1 VRVREDSIVRLEIQ
15 DLTVEYGQV
24 AAVRGLDLTVG
35 DGELVALVGPS
46 GCGKTTTLGFIT
58 GFIRGRSGRILF
70 DGEDVTG
77 LAPQRRGIGYVFQD
91 YAIYPHMTVRENI
104 RFPLDAA
111 KVERKRAEKDVD
123 EIAGLMGV
131 GGLLARRP
139 HQLSGGQRQR
149 VALARALV
157 KKPVVLLLDEPLSN
171 LDAHL
176 RVEVRAEI
184 RRLQLDLKMT
194 TVFVTHDQSEAMA
207 IADRVAVMSDGKIV
221 ALTQPTTLYVRPPSL
236 FSAQFIGSPQINI
249 LAIDGPNGAL
259 ARKLAEPV
267 VAGSGAGLLVGVRPE
282 HVQVGSGDVRAT
294 VTLTEPLGRDFL
306 VHLDA
311 GPSTVKALV
320 PATQGARLTAGMDVG
335 IKVDPSHLHLFDAE
349 TGRRVEIDSS
359 GERQFEATPEGASG
373 LAS

>member
-1 VRVREDSIVRLEIQ
+1 MKLEIEG
-15 DLTVEYGQV
+15 LTVEYGQV
-24 AAVRGLDLTVG
+24 AAVHGLNLTVG
-35 DGELVALVGPS
+35 HGELVALVGPS

-58 GFIRGRSGRILF
+58 GFIRAKAGRVLF
-70 DGEDVTG
+70 DGVDVTAQ
-77 LAPQRRGIGYVFQD
+77 APQRRGIGYVFQD

-111 KVERKRAEKDVD
+111 KKERKQAERDVD

-131 GGLLARRP
+131 GALLNRRP

-157 KKPVVLLLDEPLSN
+157 KKPVILLLDEPLSN

-207 IADRVAVMSDGKIV
+207 IADRVAVMSDGNIV
-221 ALTQPTTLYVRPPSL
+221 ALTSPATLYTRPPSL
-236 FSAQFIGSPQINI
+236 FSARFIGSPQINI
-249 LAIDGPNGAL
+249 WATDGPDEAL
-259 ARKLAEPV
+259 ARRVIQPLV
-267 VAGSGAGLLVGVRPE
+267 RDGGAGLLVGVRPE
-282 HVQVGSGDVRAT
+282 DIAIGAGELDGV

-306 VHLDA
+306 VHL
-311 GPSTVKALV
+311 TVGTSSVRVLV
-320 PATQGARLTAGMDVG
+320 PAEEGQHLKTDDKVRLRIEPTR
-335 IKVDPSHLHLFDAE
+335 LHLFDAA
-349 TGRRVEIDSS
+349 TGRRVEIDAGGARKLDESAQ
-359 GERQFEATPEGASG
+359 GESG

>member
-1 VRVREDSIVRLEIQ
+1 MRMEIEN
-15 DLTVEYGQV
+15 LTVEYGQV
-24 AAVRGLDLTVG
+24 AAVRDFNLTVG

-58 GFIRGRSGRILF
+58 GFIRATSGRVLF
-70 DGEDVTG
+70 DGADVTG

-111 KVERKRAEKDVD
+111 RVQRAKAHHDVEQ
-123 EIAGLMGV
+123 IAGLMGI
-131 GGLLARRP
+131 GNLLDRRP

-157 KKPVVLLLDEPLSN
+157 KKPVILLLDEPLSN

-207 IADRVAVMSDGKIV
+207 IADRVAVMVNGRV
-221 ALTQPTTLYVRPPSL
+221 EALTTPSALYIRPPTL
-236 FSAQFIGSPQINI
+236 FSASFIGSPQINI
-249 LAIDGPNGAL
+249 WAVDGPDAAL
-259 ARKLAEPV
+259 ARDLVRPLI
-267 VAGSGAGLLVGVRPE
+267 GDGGAGLLAGVRPE
-282 HVQVGSGDVRAT
+282 HIVVGSGDLTAT
-294 VTLTEPLGRDFL
+294 ITLTEPLGRDFL
-306 VHLDA
+306 VHLERGSSA
-311 GPSTVKALV
+311 IRALV
-320 PATQGARLTAGMDVG
+320 PAGQGEALKVG
-335 IKVDPSHLHLFDAE
+335 ESIAIHVEPRHLHLFDA
-349 TGRRVEIDSS
+349 
-359 GERQFEATPEGASG
+359 ASG
-373 LAS
+373 ARVDAGRAGAAPTDGGDRVSRGLAG

>member
-1 VRVREDSIVRLEIQ
+1 MKLDIEG
-15 DLTVEYGQV
+15 LTVEYGQL
-24 AAVRGLDLTVG
+24 AAVHDLHLTVG
-35 DGELVALVGPS
+35 HGELVALVGPS

-58 GFIRGRSGRILF
+58 GFIRARSGRVLF
-70 DGEDVTG
+70 DGVDVTG
-77 LAPQRRGIGYVFQD
+77 MSPQKRGIGYVFQD

-111 KVERKRAEKDVD
+111 KKDRKQADRDVD

-131 GGLLARRP
+131 GDLLARRP

-157 KKPVVLLLDEPLSN
+157 KKPVILLLDEPLSN

-207 IADRVAVMSDGKIV
+207 IADRVAVMMEGNIV
-221 ALTQPTTLYVRPPSL
+221 ALTSPSTLYVRPPSL

-249 LAIDGPNGAL
+249 WATEGPDEAL
-259 ARKLAEPV
+259 ARGVIQPLV
-267 VAGSGAGLLVGVRPE
+267 RDGGGGLLVGVRPE
-282 HVQVGSGDVRAT
+282 HVEIGTGPLQAK

-306 VHLDA
+306 VHLEV
-311 GPSTVKALV
+311 GPSSIRSLV
-320 PATQGARLTAGMDVG
+320 PAEQGEHLRPGQDVP
-335 IKVDPSHLHLFDAE
+335 IQVEASHLHLFDAPS
-349 TGRRVEIDSS
+349 GRRVEIDAAGARHLDDS
-359 GERQFEATPEGASG
+359 AEGRRG

>member
-1 VRVREDSIVRLEIQ
+1 VRLDIE

-58 GFIRGRSGRILF
+58 GFIRGRSGKILF
-70 DGEDVTG
+70 DGVDVTG
-77 LAPQRRGIGYVFQD
+77 MAPQRRGIGYVFQD

-104 RFPLDAA
+104 RFPLDAS
-111 KVERKRAEKDVD
+111 KMERKKAEKAVD

-131 GGLLARRP
+131 GGLLGRRP

-176 RVEVRAEI
+176 RVDVRAEI

-221 ALTQPTTLYVRPPSL
+221 ALTAPTTLYVRPPSL

-249 LAIDGPNGAL
+249 WAIAGPDAAL
-259 ARKLAEPV
+259 ARKLAKPL
-267 VAGSGAGLLVGVRPE
+267 VADDATGLLVGARPE
-282 HVQVGSGDVRAT
+282 HMQVGSGDLKAT

-306 VHLDA
+306 VHLDV
-311 GPSTVKALV
+311 GPSSIRALV
-320 PATQGARLTAGMDVG
+320 PATQGVRLKVGEEVG
-335 IKVDPSHLHLFDAE
+335 IRVEPSHLHLFDAE
-349 TGRRVEIDSS
+349 TGRRVEIDAA
-359 GERQFEATPEGASG
+359 GARHLEENVEGRRG

>member
-1 VRVREDSIVRLEIQ
+1 VRLDIE
-15 DLTVEYGQV
+15 DLTVEYGSV
-24 AAVRGLDLTVG
+24 GAVRGLDLTVG

-58 GFIRGRSGRILF
+58 GFIRGRTGRILF
-70 DGEDVTG
+70 DGVDVTG
-77 LAPQRRGIGYVFQD
+77 MAPQRRGIGYVFQD

-111 KVERKRAEKDVD
+111 KMERKKAEKEVD

-131 GGLLARRP
+131 GELLHRRP

-221 ALTQPTTLYVRPPSL
+221 ALTEPTTLYVRPPTL
-236 FSAQFIGSPQINI
+236 FAARFIGSPQINVW
-249 LAIDGPNGAL
+249 AIDGPDGAL
-259 ARKLAEPV
+259 ARQFAKPFI
-267 VAGSGAGLLVGVRPE
+267 GDGGAGLLVGVRPE
-282 HVQVGSGDVRAT
+282 HIEVGVGEQRAT
-294 VTLTEPLGRDFL
+294 VTLTEPLGRDML
-306 VHLDA
+306 VHL
-311 GPSTVKALV
+311 TVGASSIRALV
-320 PATQGARLTAGMDVG
+320 PAGQGVTLTTGEDVG
-335 IKVDPSHLHLFDAE
+335 VRVQATHLHLFDAE
-349 TGRRVEIDSS
+349 TGRRVEID
-359 GERQFEATPEGASG
+359 AAGARHLDESVGGRSG

>member
-1 VRVREDSIVRLEIQ
+1 MRLDIE

-58 GFIRGRSGRILF
+58 GFIRGRSGRVLF
-70 DGEDVTG
+70 DGVDVTG
-77 LAPQRRGIGYVFQD
+77 MAPQRRGIGYVFQD

-111 KVERKRAEKDVD
+111 KTERKKAERDVD

-131 GGLLARRP
+131 GGLLGRRP

-157 KKPVVLLLDEPLSN
+157 KKPVILLLDEPLSN

-176 RVEVRAEI
+176 RVDVRAEI

-221 ALTQPTTLYVRPPSL
+221 ALTAPTTLYVRPPSL

-249 LAIDGPNGAL
+249 WAIEGPDAAL
-259 ARKLAEPV
+259 ARDLAKLLVSDSA
-267 VAGSGAGLLVGVRPE
+267 SGLLVGARPE
-282 HVQVGSGDVRAT
+282 HVQVGSGDLKAT

-306 VHLDA
+306 VHLDV
-311 GPSTVKALV
+311 GPSSIRALV
-320 PATQGARLTAGMDVG
+320 PATQGVRLKVG
-335 IKVDPSHLHLFDAE
+335 DEVGVRIDPSHLHLFDAE
-349 TGRRVEIDSS
+349 TGRRVEIDA
-359 GERQFEATPEGASG
+359 GGTRHLEENLEGTGG

>member
-1 VRVREDSIVRLEIQ
+1 VRLDIE

-35 DGELVALVGPS
+35 DGELLALVGPS

-58 GFIRGRSGRILF
+58 GFIHGRSGKILF
-70 DGEDVTG
+70 DGVDVTG
-77 LAPQRRGIGYVFQD
+77 MAPQRRGIGYVFQD

-104 RFPLDAA
+104 RFPLDAS
-111 KVERKRAEKDVD
+111 KMQRKKAEQEVD

-176 RVEVRAEI
+176 RVDVRAEI

-207 IADRVAVMSDGKIV
+207 IADRVAVMSEGRIV
-221 ALTQPTTLYVRPPSL
+221 ALTAPTTLYVRPPSL
-236 FSAQFIGSPQINI
+236 FSARFIGSPQINI
-249 LAIDGPNGAL
+249 WAIDGPDAAL
-259 ARKLAEPV
+259 ARELAKPLV
-267 VAGSGAGLLVGVRPE
+267 GDGGTGLLVGVRPE
-282 HVQVGSGDVRAT
+282 HVQVGSGDLKAT

-311 GPSTVKALV
+311 APSSINALV
-320 PATQGARLTAGMDVG
+320 PATQGARLKVG
-335 IKVDPSHLHLFDAE
+335 EVVSVRVEPAQMHLFDAE
-349 TGRRVEIDSS
+349 TGRRVEIDAA
-359 GERQFEATPEGASG
+359 GTRHLEEILEGKSG

>member
-1 VRVREDSIVRLEIQ
+1 MGVLEDSVVKLEIQ

-70 DGEDVTG
+70 DGVDVTG

-111 KVERKRAEKDVD
+111 KVDRKRAEQDVD

-236 FSAQFIGSPQINI
+236 FSAKFIGSPQINVWA
-249 LAIDGPNGAL
+249 LDGPDGVL

-267 VAGSGAGLLVGVRPE
+267 VSGSGDGLLVGVRPE
-282 HVQVGSGDVRAT
+282 HVQVGTGDLRAK

-311 GPSTVKALV
+311 GSSVVNALV
-320 PATQGARLTAGMDVG
+320 PASQGARLTAGDDVG
-335 IKVDPSHLHLFDAE
+335 IRVDPSQLHLFDAE
-349 TGRRVEIDSS
+349 SGRRVEIDAA
-359 GERQFEATPEGASG
+359 GDRHLENIAEDKSG

>member
-1 VRVREDSIVRLEIQ
+1 MRLDIQ
-15 DLTVEYGQV
+15 GLTVEYGQV
-24 AAVRGLDLTVG
+24 GAVHDLNLTVAH
-35 DGELVALVGPS
+35 GELVALVGPS

-58 GFIRGRSGRILF
+58 GFIRAKAGRVLF
-70 DGEDVTG
+70 DGVDVTG

-111 KVERKRAEKDVD
+111 KMERKQAERDVD

-139 HQLSGGQRQR
+139 QQLSGGQRQR

-157 KKPVVLLLDEPLSN
+157 KKPVILLLDEPLSN

-207 IADRVAVMSDGKIV
+207 IADRVAVMSNGNIV
-221 ALTQPTTLYVRPPSL
+221 ALTSPATLYVRPPSL
-236 FSAQFIGSPQINI
+236 FSAQFIGSPQINVW
-249 LAIDGPNGAL
+249 AIDGPDEAL
-259 ARKLAEPV
+259 ARQV
-267 VAGSGAGLLVGVRPE
+267 VRPLVGDGGAGLLVGVRPE
-282 HVQVGSGDVRAT
+282 HVQVKSGDQVAT
-294 VTLTEPLGRDFL
+294 VTLTEPLGRDSL
-306 VHLDA
+306 VHLAA
-311 GPSTVKALV
+311 GPSTIRALV
-320 PATQGARLTAGMDVG
+320 PTEAATHLQVG
-335 IKVDPSHLHLFDAE
+335 EQVPFRIDPAHLHLFDGP
-349 TGRRVEIDSS
+349 TGRRVEIDPA
-359 GERQFEATPEGASG
+359 GGRVVDAGTEGQDG

>member
-1 VRVREDSIVRLEIQ
+1 LDIE

-58 GFIRGRSGRILF
+58 GFIRGRSGRVLF
-70 DGEDVTG
+70 DGVDVTG
-77 LAPQRRGIGYVFQD
+77 MAPQRRGIGYVFQD

-111 KVERKRAEKDVD
+111 KMERKNAEQEVD
-123 EIAGLMGV
+123 KIAGLMGV
-131 GGLLARRP
+131 GGLLGRRP

-157 KKPVVLLLDEPLSN
+157 KKPVILLLDEPLSN

-176 RVEVRAEI
+176 RVDVRAEI

-207 IADRVAVMSDGKIV
+207 IADRVAVMSDGRIV
-221 ALTQPTTLYVRPPSL
+221 ALTAPTTLYVRPPSL

-249 LAIDGPNGAL
+249 WAIDGPDGFL
-259 ARKLAEPV
+259 ARELAKPV
-267 VAGSGAGLLVGVRPE
+267 VADDATGLLVGGRPE
-282 HVQVGSGDVRAT
+282 HVQVGGGDLKAT

-311 GPSTVKALV
+311 GSSSIRALV
-320 PATQGARLTAGMDVG
+320 PATQGVG
-335 IKVDPSHLHLFDAE
+335 LKVGQQVGVRVEPSHLHLFDAE
-349 TGRRVEIDSS
+349 TGRRVEIDSA
-359 GERQFEATPEGASG
+359 GARHLEDNVEGRRG